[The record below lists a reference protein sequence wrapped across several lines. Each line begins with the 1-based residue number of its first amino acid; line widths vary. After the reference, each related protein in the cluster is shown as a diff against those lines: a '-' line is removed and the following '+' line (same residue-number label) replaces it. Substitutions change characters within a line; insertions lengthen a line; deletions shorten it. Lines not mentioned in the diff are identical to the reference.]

1 MPVTQGGGKRIG
13 RILGRHAVKTQNGYD
28 HMLHLLFGRRAGS
41 DDGLF
46 DLSGR
51 VLVDFD
57 TVSERRA
64 DRRRPGMSELQGTT
78 GVLVHKYA
86 LDRDNT
92 GTILVDNTANGFKY
106 LSESVCECAID
117 ALDRSARNVSRFGAI
132 KINDAKARQAG
143 ARIDSENATFRCQ
156 LNLDLSQ
163 HVFADIGIAVHLLDI
178 IQIFEQLEHLDHRRC
193 FLYGKLC
200 IG

>member
-1 MPVTQGGGKRIG
+1 MPVTQGGGERIG
-13 RILGRHAVKTQNGYD
+13 RILGGHAVKTQYRYD
-28 HMLHLLFGRRAGS
+28 HMLHLLFGRRTGS
-41 DDGLF
+41 DDGLL
-46 DLSGR
+46 DRSGR

-78 GVLVHKYA
+78 GVLVHEHA
-86 LDRDNT
+86 LDRDNI
-92 GTILVDNTANGFKY
+92 GTILVDNTANGFEY
-106 LSESVCECAID
+106 LSEPVRECAID
-117 ALDRSARNVSRFGAI
+117 ALDRSARDVLCFGPI

-163 HVFADIGIAVHLLDI
+163 HVFADIGIAVNLLDVV
-178 IQIFEQLEHLDHRRC
+178 QVFEQFEHLDHRRC
-193 FLYGKLC
+193 FLYGKL
-200 IG
+200 GAG